1 MQSRPITVRR
11 LLYERHLDELLI
23 PLRQAFLRTRIAAV
37 GPVVARAIEE
47 AGGRVSIVPSENFH
61 MKPMVNEITAA
72 FN

>member
-1 MQSRPITVRR
+1 LQ
-11 LLYERHLDELLI
+11 
-23 PLRQAFLRTRIAAV
+23 QAFLRTRIAAV